1 MACEIAGIE
10 PAVVVFEGDDPR
22 AYIIASNIAR
32 RHMSK
37 GQQAMAVA
45 MVYPEPE
52 KTTHGKK
59 SKTKLLLETKTN
71 FSGARLSQ
79 ARTVIACSTD
89 LALAV
94 LAGTKALDAAY
105 GEAKKAKRQLDGK
118 GAAKTRPAANMRRRK
133 RSAGDHNHE
142 GPGAENP
149 EPGDTPEVI
158 RDRAYTWQAG
168 EALRLA
174 HENKLAPIDPKE
186 VIRAAKAEITET
198 HVKAA
203 CEVARAWDHLAKR
216 LERLRSDDGRS

>member
-1 MACEIAGIE
+1 
-10 PAVVVFEGDDPR
+10 
-22 AYIIASNIAR
+22 
-32 RHMSK
+32 
-37 GQQAMAVA
+37 
-45 MVYPEPE
+45 VYPEPE

-79 ARTVIACSTD
+79 ARTVLAHSTD
-89 LALAV
+89 LARAV
-94 LAGTKALDAAY
+94 LDGSKALDAAY
-105 GEAKKAKRQLDGK
+105 GEAKKAKQQLDGK
-118 GAAKTRPAANMRRRK
+118 GVAKSRRAAKMRRRK
-133 RSAGDHNHE
+133 RSAGDHNHA
-142 GPGAENP
+142 GPHAENP

-174 HENKLAPIDPKE
+174 HENKLAPIDRKE

-203 CEVARAWDHLAKR
+203 CEVARAWDHLAKQ
-216 LERLRSDDGRS
+216 LERLRSEDGPGHQPILS